1 MRCPTLS
8 ELSQECPSWW
18 NRSAGRVTLCLR
30 SNEDEQM
37 CATLPPTESI
47 HQRYLAQIRAILTSV
62 FKDKECAMYLFGSR
76 AAGTHAAV
84 SDFDI
89 AILAA
94 EDISG
99 ELSQAREMLELSNIP
114 FMVDLVDLRAA
125 PAALGRQ
132 VQERGILL
140 WEN

>member
-1 MRCPTLS
+1 MGETRAQF
-8 ELSQECPSWW
+8 E
-18 NRSAGRVTLCLR
+18 
-30 SNEDEQM
+30 
-37 CATLPPTESI
+37 I
-47 HQRYLAQIRAILTSV
+47 HAQHYLAQIKAILTSV

-94 EDISG
+94 EDISR
-99 ELSQAREMLELSNIP
+99 ELSQARDMLELSNIP
-114 FMVDLVDLRAA
+114 FTVDLVDLRAA

-132 VQERGILL
+132 VQEGGILL
-140 WEN
+140 WKN